1 MKNKIKIKKLK
12 YAYRGHA
19 DAHVTYEGEEPAN
32 AGDGSPHD
40 TVGISGVTNN
50 YNNYR

>member
-1 MKNKIKIKKLK
+1 MT
-12 YAYRGHA
+12 
-19 DAHVTYEGEEPAN
+19 DEGEEPAN

-50 YNNYR
+50 YNTHNTVGISGVTKNN